1 MGTDLWT
8 KTIKKEMKIIN
19 VAFEF
24 CEDDLM
30 PVGYQHIDCHML
42 KIMLEHTKA
51 QYVAGGHQTEPAK
64 DIKFAS
70 VVTRKSIRIAVGT
83 GPRLCAAKDQG
94 LWIVLTLV
102 VRILQ
107 R

>member
-1 MGTDLWT
+1 
-8 KTIKKEMKIIN
+8 
-19 VAFEF
+19 
-24 CEDDLM
+24 
-30 PVGYQHIDCHML
+30 ML
-42 KIMLEHTKA
+42 FDIKIMLEYTKA
-51 QYVAGGHQTEPAK
+51 QFVAGGHQTEPAK

-94 LWIVLTLV
+94 LWVVLTRV